1 MKKKSTNFERIFRSV
16 GFFLIVTLLLAGCGK
31 DNGAIEY
38 EFLGENEDAAGY
50 AQGCITFSGKKPGIY
65 GLYWSDDTGA
75 LADYY
80 EITQIEIT
88 DEIKVGS
95 ITLEENTAIVPGA
108 TKVIAVSEEYEEKT
122 VKNAAALYEIPKEKQ
137 SKYQNED
144 ALYTFN
150 SYSDIHIDEEK
161 WGEVPAYW
169 WMYSEQHWA
178 DALDYATKMNV
189 DFIISS
195 GDQITNAKQKNTAK
209 EWKAYEYI
217 LAASDYVNPIYESS
231 GNHEVRQAG
240 MVEEGLYDFIIATGL
255 DSKSKTI
262 KEEKPYYAITEE
274 KTGDL
279 FIFMA
284 LEGGYKP
291 AKNDEFS
298 DEQLDWVE
306 GLLKENY
313 GTKINIYLIQHAN
326 ISGYGPGDDAEEP
339 YYEGSMNPELPSA
352 QRFINILNTYK
363 DIIWISGHT
372 HETYALGYNYTN
384 NQGTSCHMIHNSSV
398 GNPTHIEDGELDY
411 TFHAELSQGYYVQ
424 VFEDAII
431 FNGANLCDEKIY
443 PLYTYVIEGSTQKRN
458 ETEKTYRTDW
468 SVTIDKIR
476 SIQANAKSCLGVYYE
491 FSSYNSYQNLK
502 KAYYQYKDADIE
514 NMTDEELSVIYDA
527 LGKGIKS
534 LCEQA
539 ESINQFAGR

>member
-1 MKKKSTNFERIFRSV
+1 MKKKHTNLKKSFRSV
-16 GFFLIVTLLLAGCGK
+16 GLFLICMLLLAGCGK
-31 DNGAIEY
+31 ENGVIEY
-38 EFLGENEDAAGY
+38 EYLGENADEAGY
-50 AQGCITFSGKKPGIY
+50 AQGCITFSVQKPGSY

-88 DEIKVGS
+88 DEIKEGS
-95 ITLEENTAIVPGA
+95 VTLEENTAIVPGA
-108 TKVIAVSEEYEEKT
+108 TKVIAVSDEFEEKT
-122 VKNAAALYEIPKEKQ
+122 VKNAVVLYEIPKEKQ

-298 DEQLDWVE
+298 DEQLDFVE

-313 GTKINIYLIQHAN
+313 GTGINIYLIQHAN
-326 ISGYGPGDDAEEP
+326 ISGYGPGDDTEEP
-339 YYEGSMNPELPSA
+339 YYEGSMNPELLSA